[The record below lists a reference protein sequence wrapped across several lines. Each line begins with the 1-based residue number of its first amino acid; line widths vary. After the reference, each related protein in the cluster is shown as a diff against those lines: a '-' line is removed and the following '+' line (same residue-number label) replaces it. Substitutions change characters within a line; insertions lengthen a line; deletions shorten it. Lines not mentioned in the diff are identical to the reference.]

1 MAAPRLCSNCKTPG
15 HNSRT
20 CKEPKVEKAA
30 SDGGIVAS
38 VAPAAPVKVEPVKVE
53 LDNSG
58 GPSIIPWEVRF
69 SAFAHFDGKRYLVSG
84 SRRMEVSEEDTF
96 SDVPA
101 LLGL

>member
-1 MAAPRLCSNCKTPG
+1 MACSKCGGSK

-38 VAPAAPVKVEPVKVE
+38 VAPTARVKLEPIKVEPV
-53 LDNSG
+53 SG

-84 SRRMEVSEEDTF
+84 SRRMEVSEEATF